1 MHLHAGAYIFTS
13 GKTVVI
19 IPASQDK
26 QQLALHWNTGT
37 VACLRLQVGIEM
49 TKVVTMILNVC
60 NSILFI
66 VGMVLVQDQGVLK
79 SIRKNNR
86 YEW

>member
-1 MHLHAGAYIFTS
+1 MEVMVESAGLLAGMHLHAGAYIVTS

-37 VACLRLQVGIEM
+37 ASIFWW
-49 TKVVTMILNVC
+49 
-60 NSILFI
+60 SILDKG
-66 VGMVLVQDQGVLK
+66 VHELVAL
-79 SIRKNNR
+79 
-86 YEW
+86 